1 MAKEE
6 SQASI
11 EAVKTFNDLIKEVHE
26 PGLCGLCG
34 GCVSFCLADEL
45 GAIGFG
51 DDGKPRYLDQD
62 NCLECG
68 ICYLICPQ
76 IDVMDQ
82 EIAESYSWINPM
94 GQVRK
99 VVSARST
106 NPEILKVC
114 TDGGA
119 VTSIL
124 HCLIDKRIIDGA
136 VVSKKTTHFS
146 RKPMIATTYEDIL
159 SAAGSRF
166 SKASGVDELGRFS
179 TYSPTMFAIKET
191 ENMDLI
197 KIAVVGTPCQVHT
210 LRKMQNLSVVP
221 SHVVKFVLGLFCSE
235 NFSFDVSKRKEVEK
249 TLGVSFDD
257 IQKLNIKEELI
268 LKLKDGKRK
277 CIPLEKM
284 NPFSRS
290 ACRACSDFS
299 NDFADISFGGL
310 GSPEGW
316 TTVVIRTD
324 YGEAIYQ
331 ETLQHGYIEELNES
345 HGFSEEFS
353 ISSIISRL
361 SQFADTKRN
370 RGKRTRRMIRE
381 LL

>member
-6 SQASI
+6 SKASM
-11 EAVKTFNDLIKEVHE
+11 EAVKTFNDLVKEVHE

-34 GCVSFCLADEL
+34 GCVSFCSADEL

-82 EIAESYSWINPM
+82 EIAESYGWINPM

-99 VVSARST
+99 VVSVRST
-106 NPEILKVC
+106 NPDVLEVC

-136 VVSKKTTHFS
+136 VVSKKTSHFS
-146 RKPMIATTYEDIL
+146 REPMIATTYEDIL

-166 SKASGVDELGRFS
+166 TNASGVDELGRFS

-191 ENMDLI
+191 ENMDLV

-235 NFSFDVSKRKEVEK
+235 NFSFDVSMKEEVEN

-257 IQKLNIKEELI
+257 IHKLNIKEELI
-268 LKLKDGKRK
+268 INLKDGERK
-277 CIPLEKM
+277 CIPLENM
-284 NPFSRS
+284 EMFSRY

-299 NDFADISFGGL
+299 NDFADIAFGGL

-331 ETLQHGYIEELNES
+331 ETLRHGYIEELNES
-345 HGFSEEFS
+345 HGFS
-353 ISSIISRL
+353 SSLIISKL
-361 SQFADTKRN
+361 THFAESKRN
-370 RGKRTRRMIRE
+370 RGKKTRRRIRE
-381 LL
+381 PL